1 MAKTVDEIMN
11 RELFSLRPDDNAED
25 ALGFL
30 LALGVTGAPVVDA
43 QGTPVGVVSMRDL
56 ARNRGGTSV
65 RDRMSVPAV
74 TIKRDALVRD
84 AAKVMAE
91 TGFHRVPVIDSDGH
105 AIGMVSVI
113 DVVRALIGVPVSHPD
128 TFPHF
133 DADTGLTWS
142 DDTPLVLERAD
153 VAPDGPGLLVL
164 RVGGTNVP
172 ESDVWVESANNVR
185 ARIHDLL
192 SLPQTNRSLSRL
204 LQRYPSTLRFR
215 CAAVADP
222 ERRTRVADKIRERVD
237 SWTMPISE
245 RPHA

>member
-11 RELFSLRPDDNAED
+11 RELFSLRPDDNAEE

-43 QGTPVGVVSMRDL
+43 LGTPLGVVSMRDL
-56 ARNRGGTSV
+56 ARSRGGPSV
-65 RDRMSVPAV
+65 GDRMSTPATTV
-74 TIKRDALVRD
+74 KREATIRD
-84 AAKVMAE
+84 AAKLMADN
-91 TGFHRVPVIDSDGH
+91 GFHRVPVVDSDGH
-105 AIGMVSVI
+105 AIGMVSMI
-113 DVVRALIGVPVSHPD
+113 DVVRALIGVPASHPN

-133 DADTGLTWS
+133 DPDTGLTWS
-142 DDTPLVLERAD
+142 DDTPLVLERAE

-164 RVGGTNVP
+164 RLGGANVP

-192 SLPQTNRSLSRL
+192 SLPQTNRMLSSL
-204 LQRYPSTLRFR
+204 LQRYPNILRFR

-222 ERRTRVADKIRERVD
+222 ERRRTVAEKIRERID
-237 SWTMPISE
+237 GWTMPISE